1 MSLVRDIKYAW
12 KAALKSGKLV
22 EKRFDITKC
31 QQGDFKAYMAN
42 DLNDDSWN
50 SFVVKEEAY
59 RHSIASKAV
68 EYDRFQCKGN
78 YKLWVKVIRLI
89 SSQFTDAD
97 GSFKSLQK
105 PEKPWRIQFVKFC
118 NRVVYSLPWEHN
130 VLEKSWSKLEL
141 LERQLSYIKK
151 TIQPYFS
158 SKQYN
163 TSNNNNKVTREKLVQ
178 LWFDE
183 RKKAI
188 NIINNKGVWPETVHA
203 KIDKKKTEEY
213 YENKY
218 SQHRSNL
225 KQIVDD
231 FQGGDDNIPD
241 FTPEETGNII
251 RGLPCGKKWGY
262 DGVCFEDFKKDI
274 YYTSVEVSD
283 ILNVIKYYKKSPRT
297 WKGALI
303 RRNPKKNYDPDDLTT
318 LRDISLLPTIYKIF
332 AKCLVNSILPKI
344 IGAAVQF
351 WQRAYIKNRDRQ
363 ELIFL
368 MKTAIDDFKHTSSR
382 FYTIFVDFR
391 DAFGSID
398 QEYLIRSLLDCAI
411 EKTYCL
417 LIADIYQDSYFEV
430 ICGKE
435 ISKEFSLT
443 IGTKTG
449 DPLSAIL
456 FIITLDR
463 SLKQVHN
470 RAIISLNIQDEQR
483 ISPLP
488 FAGYADDIA
497 LVSSSE
503 FPLKEML
510 DVLIEK
516 TWDSGLC
523 IRPDKCTILY
533 ERRSGNRWYKAKG
546 DKPPDIKINGEAIK
560 VNSRHEPFTY
570 LGKPLTVAG
579 EDENQVPNML
589 RDYSEILENIT
600 ACSLPLALKIE
611 ALGTMGLSKIEHHFS
626 NTFITEEQLQD
637 FDKVLISCL
646 RKIFNLN
653 NNTTTR
659 TMFIKK
665 QHGGLGIRKPS
676 TIYKATRI
684 NLLIKMLNHPDN
696 NFKFIACHSLAL
708 DFMKRGIPRSQ
719 ADNNFLGYSVKENGM
734 LETHI
739 KGGFGVQS
747 DWPQL
752 FHLVQKINANLKW
765 EKNTEDLYSAGN
777 AQ

>member
-1 MSLVRDIKYAW
+1 M
-12 KAALKSGKLV
+12 
-22 EKRFDITKC
+22 
-31 QQGDFKAYMAN
+31 
-42 DLNDDSWN
+42 
-50 SFVVKEEAY
+50 
-59 RHSIASKAV
+59 
-68 EYDRFQCKGN
+68 
-78 YKLWVKVIRLI
+78 
-89 SSQFTDAD
+89 
-97 GSFKSLQK
+97 
-105 PEKPWRIQFVKFC
+105 
-118 NRVVYSLPWEHN
+118 
-130 VLEKSWSKLEL
+130 
-141 LERQLSYIKK
+141 ERR
-151 TIQPYFS
+151 T
-158 SKQYN
+158 
-163 TSNNNNKVTREKLVQ
+163 
-178 LWFDE
+178 
-183 RKKAI
+183 
-188 NIINNKGVWPETVHA
+188 NKG
-203 KIDKKKTEEY
+203 K
-213 YENKY
+213 
-218 SQHRSNL
+218 
-225 KQIVDD
+225 
-231 FQGGDDNIPD
+231 
-241 FTPEETGNII
+241 
-251 RGLPCGKKWGY
+251 
-262 DGVCFEDFKKDI
+262 
-274 YYTSVEVSD
+274 
-283 ILNVIKYYKKSPRT
+283 
-297 WKGALI
+297 
-303 RRNPKKNYDPDDLTT
+303 PKKNYDPDDLTT

-332 AKCLVNSILPKI
+332 AKCLVSRILPKV
-344 IGAAVQF
+344 IGTAVQF
-351 WQRAYIKNRDRQ
+351 WQRAYIKNRDRR

-398 QEYLIRSLLDCAI
+398 QEYLIRSLLDCGI

-435 ISKEFSLT
+435 LSKEFSLT

-463 SLKQVHN
+463 SLKEVHN
-470 RAIISLNIQDEQR
+470 RAIICLNIQDEQR

-497 LVSSSE
+497 FVSHSE
-503 FPLKEML
+503 FALKEML

-516 TWDSGLC
+516 TRDSKLC

-546 DKPPDIKINGEAIK
+546 DKPPDMKINGDAIK

-570 LGKPLTVAG
+570 LGKPITVVG

-600 ACSLPLALKIE
+600 ACSLPLASKIE

-626 NTFITEEQLQD
+626 NTFITEEQLRD

-659 TMFIKK
+659 TMLIEK

-676 TIYKATRI
+676 IIYKATRI
-684 NLLIKMLNHPDN
+684 IKILNHPDN
-696 NFKFIACHSLAL
+696 NFKYIARHSLAL

-739 KGGFGVQS
+739 TGGFGVQS

-765 EKNTEDLYSAGN
+765 ENNTEDLYCAGN
-777 AQ
+777 AQLIVKLEHNGTRVVQNDRIRKEIIESLLSKDLESLKELPMQGQLVDNKSADYLMSQNIFRNCKLTDELIYFWYKARHNVLPCYYTLSS